1 MKTGRYMIVR
11 ILLTVLLSFAMVGYL
26 ACSAVTALLSPSV
39 CTSIIED
46 EGLAEKVYAALEK
59 DFKSAYNTTAIPPE
73 TYMDAIT
80 TEWLE
85 EEMQAH
91 AEARFDYMNTPD
103 KHEITYDTDFT
114 ALEESITAFFY
125 EYAESIDYEPDD
137 VFEEKLSET
146 IENAKKTVLKR
157 MDAFYL
163 DTLYENGM
171 LTKVQRYLPY
181 LNGLSWGLWGLTLV
195 LIVTL
200 ILLDRSGGW
209 RRSYWTGCG
218 VFCGGVLAAAVPG
231 YILMTDRISGF
242 AIKDPIVYA
251 AITDLIEYFV
261 YGLLVKAA
269 IFAAV
274 GLIFIAISVVFNKKP
289 KEAEK

>member
-11 ILLTVLLSFAMVGYL
+11 ILLTVLLSFTMVGYL

-46 EGLAEKVYAALEK
+46 EGLAEKVYTALEK

-85 EEMQAH
+85 EEMSGLTESYFEYMDGET
-91 AEARFDYMNTPD
+91 EAPAYTPD
-103 KHEITYDTDFT
+103 FE

-137 VFEEKLSET
+137 VFEDKLSET
-146 IENAKKTVLKR
+146 IENAKETVLQR

-163 DTLYENGM
+163 ETLYENGM

-181 LNGLSWGLWGLTLV
+181 LKGLSWGLWGMTLV

-200 ILLDRSGGW
+200 VLLDRNGGW

-231 YILMTDRISGF
+231 YILATDMISGF
-242 AIKDPIVYA
+242 AIKEPIVYT
-251 AITDLIEYFV
+251 AITNLMEYFV
-261 YGLLVKAA
+261 YGLLMKAA

-289 KEAEK
+289 KKAEK